1 MSFLWIEDKCPFSRM
16 FQISL
21 MNYYINW
28 LIKYNDKHLMTI
40 GQSWEPVHLRVLAII
55 CSTVFISAHPGIL
68 YIVVRIPT
76 IHGWSEVR
84 PVPKP
89 KNPKTE
95 YSRVHRFP
103 ALVCRQGLNVIP
115 QGMGGFP
122 APPRPVKMIKTV
134 GKLWGKIKAWI
145 STGGNKWWNNI
156 TTLNDAQSSLSI
168 GYARES
174 KKWKYLL
181 LFC

>member
-1 MSFLWIEDKCPFSRM
+1 MAVVTNFCALIRRTDDNPAHHIVTNPLPTIWTSWLDLESSLAIMPFLWIEDKCLFSRM

-103 ALVCRQGLNVIP
+103 AL
-115 QGMGGFP
+115 
-122 APPRPVKMIKTV
+122 
-134 GKLWGKIKAWI
+134 
-145 STGGNKWWNNI
+145 I
-156 TTLNDAQSSLSI
+156 T
-168 GYARES
+168 
-174 KKWKYLL
+174 LL
-181 LFC
+181 LCLILDLDQRN